1 MLHCLSSLATLGVAT
16 DQRPQSLCPAG
27 CNGHGFCDDSTCVC
41 HPGCAGP
48 AAHDPAARCL
58 PLSPSHTAHRRRSR
72 AQVLRRRLL
81 CAGRRGRRGLAATLG
96 ARAAA
101 ARSARGLSGS
111 RATRRLCTAL
121 PAQYMRHFQRRR
133 MLAGRSDG
141 LRVRWLL
148 RHTALAAAAAAAAI
162 ASTAAAAA
170 ARLLPA
176 RVQAR
181 HVRGLRRRG
190 VFAPRADAML
200 LLWLLPHA
208 CALLAAAAS
217 ARLDECERGR
227 GRRWRQQ
234 QERGRAGGGVEAL
247 CRDGRRSQSG
257 SAGRRRCRR
266 SGGRCGHRP
275 GGTDRGGRGG
285 RKAGGAAAA
294 AGTRPGRQHCGR
306 SRRLLRPLR
315 AKLPA
320 ELLARLPR
328 ARARAV

>member
-1 MLHCLSSLATLGVAT
+1 MWRDGRGATRRGARGWSDSRSRPLNGWKCWRDLALSGALPMQGKPSRLGQAGRRVERKSTMLHCLSSLATLGVAT

-148 RHTALAAAAAAAAI
+148 RHTALAALYTKLSPRLRFVAPCVAA
-162 ASTAAAAA
+162 T
-170 ARLLPA
+170 
-176 RVQAR
+176 
-181 HVRGLRRRG
+181 
-190 VFAPRADAML
+190 APR
-200 LLWLLPHA
+200 
-208 CALLAAAAS
+208 
-217 ARLDECERGR
+217 
-227 GRRWRQQ
+227 
-234 QERGRAGGGVEAL
+234 GGSL
-247 CRDGRRSQSG
+247 
-257 SAGRRRCRR
+257 
-266 SGGRCGHRP
+266 
-275 GGTDRGGRGG
+275 
-285 RKAGGAAAA
+285 
-294 AGTRPGRQHCGR
+294 HC
-306 SRRLLRPLR
+306 
-315 AKLPA
+315 
-320 ELLARLPR
+320 
-328 ARARAV
+328 